1 MLSVNF
7 HPFPILQTERL
18 VLRRIT
24 PADAADLFVL
34 RTDGNVMRFI
44 PRPLAETIADVLQ
57 LIQTIDDG
65 THRNETINWAIA
77 LQADNKLIGTI
88 GFVRMSLASH
98 RAEVGYLLHPQYQG
112 KGIMQEALA
121 RIIQYGFHDMK
132 LHSIEAVI
140 DPKNTAS
147 AKLLERNNFVKEA
160 YFKENCFFEGKFL
173 DSVHYS
179 LLAPK

>member
-121 RIIQYGFHDMK
+121 RII
-132 LHSIEAVI
+132 